1 MLCGMVSVSSV
12 SCVRINQCPGYD
24 FGILKMLILHL
35 FEIVPVVV
43 KFNIWILVSHAV
55 LQ

>member
-1 MLCGMVSVSSV
+1 MFCEMLSASSV
-12 SCVRINQCPGYD
+12 SCVKINQCPGYD

-43 KFNIWILVSHAV
+43 NFHIWILVAHAV